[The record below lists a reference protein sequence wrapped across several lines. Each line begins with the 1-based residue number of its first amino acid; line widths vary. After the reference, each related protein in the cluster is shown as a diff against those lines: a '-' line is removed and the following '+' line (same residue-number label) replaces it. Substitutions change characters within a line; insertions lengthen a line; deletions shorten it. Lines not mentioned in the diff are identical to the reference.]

1 MAKKIFAKGTI
12 IGPIIAL
19 GIVYGD
25 IGTSPLYVMNAIVS
39 DAGGLKNAGSEYII
53 GCLSL
58 IFWTLMLIT
67 TVKYI
72 LLAMQADNHHEGG
85 IFSLYALVRNRSK
98 WLIFPALIGGSAILA
113 DGTLTPA
120 VTVTSA
126 IEGLKEEN
134 FGLFKLGESQTP
146 IVVIVMFILI
156 VLFLFQR
163 FGTSSIGKAFGPLM
177 FIWFSFIGVF
187 GLINM
192 VGHWEIL
199 KALSPIY
206 GVQILFSPDNKM
218 GFFIL
223 GSIFLATTGAEALYS
238 DMGHVG
244 KQNIYRTWPFV
255 YLSLMLS
262 YFGQGAWVISQT
274 KNVSVDV
281 NPFYSM
287 LPQEIHLF
295 AIVIATIA
303 AIIASQALITGSYT
317 LVSEAIGLKLL
328 PRLKIRYPGK
338 IRSQSYIGVVNWL
351 ICSTTLLIVLI
362 FKSSE
367 HMEAAYGLA
376 IIITMLMTTLLLHE
390 FLLMKNK
397 KILAYIYLFFFGL
410 LESLFLLSSLIKFIH
425 GGYLTLL
432 ITLCILMVMIFWH
445 FGNDI
450 RRSYT
455 TDSQYLSLKT
465 FLPKLQQLSEDN
477 SIDIYATN
485 LVYMN
490 RVRNNYQ
497 IKRHVLY
504 SIFDQKPKRAKVY
517 WFVTVNQ
524 TDLPYEANYKVDMLG
539 TRNIV
544 DVQLYLGFKKSEH
557 INIYIRQIVNDLIK
571 EDAIDRQAPRY
582 STITNRQVGNFKF
595 VLLNQRIQELNSLPH
610 LHKLDKFLIAGRLFL
625 QKITA
630 SQPTWYGLEFSEFV
644 EETVP
649 LFIEERKSNTLIQKE
664 IVNKQTSE
672 KSE

>member
-1 MAKKIFAKGTI
+1 MAKKIFTKGTV

-25 IGTSPLYVMNAIVS
+25 IGTSPLYVMNAIVT
-39 DAGGLKNAGSEYII
+39 DAGGLKNAGPSYIV

-85 IFSLYALVRNRSK
+85 IFSLYALVRNRGK
-98 WLIFPALIGGSAILA
+98 WLLFPTLIGGAALLA

-126 IEGLKEEN
+126 IEGLKGEN
-134 FGLFKLGESQTP
+134 FGLFKLGQSQTP
-146 IVVIVMFILI
+146 IIMIVISILI

-177 FIWFSFIGVF
+177 FIWFSFIGIF
-187 GLINM
+187 GLVNM
-192 VGHWEIL
+192 FGHWEVL

-206 GVQILFSPDNKM
+206 GVQILFSSDNKM

-244 KQNIYRTWPFV
+244 KDNIYRTWPFV

-262 YFGQGAWVISQT
+262 YFGQGAWVIAQNR
-274 KNVSVDV
+274 NVSVDI

-287 LPQEIHLF
+287 LPQELHPT
-295 AIVIATIA
+295 AIVIATVA

-338 IRSQSYIGVVNWL
+338 IKSQSYIGTVNWL
-351 ICSTTLLIVLI
+351 LCATTLLIVLF

-376 IIITMLMTTLLLHE
+376 IIVTMLMTTILLHE

-397 KILAYIYLFFFGL
+397 KTLALLYLIFFGL
-410 LESLFLLSSLIKFIH
+410 LESLFLLSSMIKFIH

-432 ITLCILMVMIFWH
+432 ITLCILMIMFFWH
-445 FGNDI
+445 FGNSI
-450 RRSYT
+450 RRSYMV
-455 TDSQYLSLKT
+455 DSQYLSLKDFT
-465 FLPKLQQLSEDN
+465 SKLQQLSEDD
-477 SIDIYATN
+477 SLPLYATN
-485 LVYMN
+485 VVYMN
-490 RVRNNYQ
+490 RIRDNYQ

-504 SIFDQKPKRAKVY
+504 SIFDQRPKRAKVY
-517 WFVTVNQ
+517 WFITVNQ
-524 TDLPYEANYKVDMLG
+524 TDLPYEANYKIDMLD
-539 TRNIV
+539 TRNVV
-544 DVQLYLGFKKSEH
+544 DVQLYLGFKRSQH
-557 INIYIRQIVNDLIK
+557 ITIYIRQIVNNLIK
-571 EDAIDRQAPRY
+571 EGVIDRQAPRY
-582 STITNRQVGNFKF
+582 STIPDRQVGDFKF
-595 VLLNQRIQELNSLPH
+595 VLLNQRIRDLNYLPSI
-610 LHKLDKFLIAGRLFL
+610 KRLDKFLIAGRLFL

-649 LFIEERKSNTLIQKE
+649 LFIEEREDSHLLQTKIDNKE
-664 IVNKQTSE
+664 AGEENE
-672 KSE
+672 

>member
-1 MAKKIFAKGTI
+1 MKKSI

-25 IGTSPLYVMNAIVS
+25 IGTSPLYVMNAIVH
-39 DAGGLKNAGSEYII
+39 DAGGLKHAGSAYII

-85 IFSLYALVRNRSK
+85 IFSLYALVRDRKK
-98 WLIFPALIGGSAILA
+98 WLIFPTLLGGAALLA

-126 IEGLKEEN
+126 IEGLKGE
-134 FGLFKLGESQTP
+134 KLGVFQLGQSQTP
-146 IVVIVMFILI
+146 IIMIVVGILI
-156 VLFLFQR
+156 ILFLFQR
-163 FGTSSIGKAFGPLM
+163 VGTSAIGKAFGPLM
-177 FIWFSFIGVF
+177 LIWFAFIGIS
-187 GLINM
+187 GLVNAF
-192 VGHWEIL
+192 GHWEIF

-206 GVQILFSPDNKM
+206 GIQILFSPNNKM
-218 GFFIL
+218 GIFIL

-244 KQNIYRTWPFV
+244 KENIYRTWPFV

-262 YFGQGAWVISQT
+262 YFGQGAWVIAQ
-274 KNVSVDV
+274 KQDASVDA
-281 NPFYSM
+281 NPFYNM
-287 LPQEIHLF
+287 LPKDLHFI
-295 AIVIATIA
+295 AIMIATIA

-328 PRLKIRYPGK
+328 PRLKIRYPGETK
-338 IRSQSYIGVVNWL
+338 SQSYIGTVNWL
-351 ICSTTLLIVLI
+351 LCATALLIVVL
-362 FKSSE
+362 FQSSE

-376 IIITMLMTTLLLHE
+376 IVITMLMTTILLHE

-397 KILAYIYLFFFGL
+397 KRLALSYVVFFGF
-410 LESLFLLSSLIKFIH
+410 LESLFLISSMIKFVH

-432 ITLCILMVMIFWH
+432 ITLVILMIMIFWH
-445 FGNDI
+445 FGNVV
-450 RRSYT
+450 RRSYM
-455 TDSQYLSLKT
+455 TDSQYLSLRDFT
-465 FLPKLQQLSEDN
+465 AKLQQLSNDK
-477 SIDIYATN
+477 SLPLYATN
-485 LVYMN
+485 VVYMN
-490 RVRNNYQ
+490 RIRDSYQ

-504 SIFDQKPKRAKVY
+504 SIFDQRPKRAKVY
-517 WFVTVNQ
+517 WFITMNQ
-524 TDLPYEANYKVDMLG
+524 TDLPYEASYKVDMLN
-539 TRNIV
+539 TRNVV
-544 DVQLYLGFKKSEH
+544 DVQLYLGFKRSQH
-557 INIYIRQIVNDLIK
+557 INIYIRQIINNLIK
-571 EDAIDRQAPRY
+571 EGAIDPQDPKY
-582 STITNRQVGNFKF
+582 TTIPNRQVGDFKF
-595 VLLNQRIQELNSLPH
+595 VLLNQRISDLNYLPNI
-610 LHKLDKFLIAGRLFL
+610 HKWDKFLITGRLFL

-649 LFIEERKSNTLIQKE
+649 LFIAESENSHLTKKG
-664 IVNKQTSE
+664 NKLAKKNNS
-672 KSE
+672 